1 MLTRKSFGIIKNTNT
16 ESKHEAI
23 GFLPDGEYRMGSYAF
38 RPIKQDEQVTTVL
51 HLEVVTAI
59 GEEQIVKSVY
69 EVREYSLERDRWQP
83 CVTPYVTPFCI
94 RTEAF
99 VGMQQYLRRREHPEA
114 KVIHAEYFVEYVA

>member
-1 MLTRKSFGIIKNTNT
+1 MLTRKSFGIIKKTNT
-16 ESKHEAI
+16 ESHHEAI
-23 GFLPDGEYRMGSYAF
+23 SFQPDGEYRMGSYAF
-38 RPIKQDEQVTTVL
+38 RPIKPGDQVTTVL

-59 GEEQIVKSVY
+59 GEEQIVKAVY
-69 EVREYSLERDRWQP
+69 EVREYSIEKERWQP